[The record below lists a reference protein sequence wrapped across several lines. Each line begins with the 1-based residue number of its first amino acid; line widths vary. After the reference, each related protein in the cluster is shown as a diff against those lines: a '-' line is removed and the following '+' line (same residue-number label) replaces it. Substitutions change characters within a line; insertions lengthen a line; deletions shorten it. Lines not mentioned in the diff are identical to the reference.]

1 MPSIEEK
8 VEYSFKKMLDNLG
21 IKLYGKT
28 EKITEEITNA
38 LKSANSKS
46 GGSGRNYPDIQCLLD
61 DGHSRRIPVMMECKG
76 SKGRLEKLD
85 NDGLLSKDQKATQS
99 FAVNGAVHYGNAL
112 LSGIADLN
120 EVIVIGM
127 NGSQLDS
134 EGEVKD
140 LTCKAYYMSKQNNC
154 VPKHI
159 PELDDDL
166 TLLAKNNTSRLYKI
180 LDNLFLSPEEREKA
194 KRKTEE
200 QLEAAIQSIHQR
212 LYDNK
217 SISSILGTNER
228 LFLFSGLIMAG
239 LSTAGVKP
247 LQMSDF
253 SSYNNK
259 NENDGLTIL
268 RRIKVFLENK
278 NCSDEKIN
286 KILSLL
292 NSVFTN
298 EKLWQPKNGVSS
310 LRTLFEEVSSEVIP
324 LLESPFHLDFMGKIF
339 NNLSDWV
346 HIENDKA
353 NDVVLTPRYVTT
365 FMARLCRTDKD
376 SVVWDTAMGTGGFLT
391 SAMGIMIE
399 DAKAKTKDK
408 DELEKKIKDIKEK
421 QLLGIEILDNIYILA
436 VLNMILMGD
445 GSSNLYCEDS
455 HEFKKSFSANVFLLN
470 PPYSADGK
478 GFNFVEEAL
487 NKMTTGYAA
496 ILIQENAGAGQGGD
510 YTKRLLQNNT
520 LVCSIHMSE
529 KLFSG
534 KSSVQTAIY
543 VFKVGEPHNEDNLVK
558 FIDFSNDGYA
568 RQNRRKSTQ
577 AVNLRDVDHATERYA
592 EVEALVLG
600 KKPKTKYYTK
610 ENGLYIEDT
619 ISLSGDDWTFAQHKK
634 IDTVP
639 TEEDFKKVVA
649 DYLSWK
655 VGCLMKGE
663 AVDNSGDGDDKC

>member
-21 IKLYGKT
+21 IKHYGKT
-28 EKITEEITNA
+28 EEITEEITNA

-46 GGSGRNYPDIQCLLD
+46 GGSGGNYPDIKCLLD
-61 DGHSRRIPVMMECKG
+61 DGHSRCIPVMMECKG
-76 SKGRLEKLD
+76 SKDKLEKLD

-140 LTCKAYYMSKQNNC
+140 LTCKAYYISKQNNC

-180 LDNLFLSPEEREKA
+180 LDNLFLSPEEREKE

-310 LRTLFEEVSSEVIP
+310 LRTLFEEVSSAVIP

-655 VGCLMKGE
+655 VGCLMKGKGE
-663 AVDNSGDGDDKC
+663 

>member
-8 VEYSFKKMLDNLG
+8 VEYSFKKMLDNLEV
-21 IKLYGKT
+21 KHYDKT
-28 EKITEEITNA
+28 EEINEEITNA
-38 LKSANSKS
+38 LKAANSKS
-46 GGSGRNYPDIQCLLD
+46 GGSGGNYPDIKCLLD
-61 DGHSRRIPVMMECKG
+61 DGHSRCIPVMMECKG
-76 SKGRLEKLD
+76 SKDKLEKLD

-140 LTCKAYYMSKQNNC
+140 LTCKAYYISKQNNC

-310 LRTLFEEVSSEVIP
+310 LRTLFEEVSSAVIP

-634 IDTVP
+634 IDTIP

-663 AVDNSGDGDDKC
+663 TIDGSEV